1 MNRSL
6 LFLPLLAAS
15 CTTAVDEEASLA
27 FAETV
32 VEVPGFVDFLQVD
45 GDTVWSTNEGRVEQ
59 WSREG
64 KIATV
69 EMPRPCGTMAMEAGS
84 LWVGNCEGG
93 ELYRIGPDTGQVL
106 ARIPAGIGPSGE
118 QNVVGGAGAVWAPN
132 QAAGTITRIDP
143 ATNSITAEIAVAPGT
158 TFLAYGFDALWAVS
172 SAGGT
177 LQRIDPA
184 SNTVTGTVE
193 LGDTPGF
200 LAAGEGAVWVQEQG
214 DGTVAQIDPE
224 TLAVTGRT
232 KVGDNLKWG
241 DIDTGEGKIWLR
253 TTDEQT
259 FVVIEAANGEI
270 LARVGRPEG
279 SGAIRYTPEGIWTS
293 AHDVDSINWWAL
305 SGE

>member
-118 QNVVGGAGAVWAPN
+118 QNVVGGAGAVWAPK
-132 QAAGTITRIDP
+132 P
-143 ATNSITAEIAVAPGT
+143 S
-158 TFLAYGFDALWAVS
+158 DA
-172 SAGGT
+172 
-177 LQRIDPA
+177 
-184 SNTVTGTVE
+184 
-193 LGDTPGF
+193 
-200 LAAGEGAVWVQEQG
+200 
-214 DGTVAQIDPE
+214 
-224 TLAVTGRT
+224 
-232 KVGDNLKWG
+232 
-241 DIDTGEGKIWLR
+241 
-253 TTDEQT
+253 
-259 FVVIEAANGEI
+259 IE
-270 LARVGRPEG
+270 
-279 SGAIRYTPEGIWTS
+279 
-293 AHDVDSINWWAL
+293 
-305 SGE
+305 

>member
-6 LFLPLLAAS
+6 FLLPLLAAS

-93 ELYRIGPDTGQVL
+93 ELYRIGPGTGQVL

-132 QAAGTITRIDP
+132 QAEPSRRSGSRMRRS
-143 ATNSITAEIAVAPGT
+143 SIM
-158 TFLAYGFDALWAVS
+158 FLTSDAIYDGHRS
-172 SAGGT
+172 SALRIFSYMWLT
-177 LQRIDPA
+177 LR
-184 SNTVTGTVE
+184 
-193 LGDTPGF
+193 L
-200 LAAGEGAVWVQEQG
+200 
-214 DGTVAQIDPE
+214 
-224 TLAVTGRT
+224 
-232 KVGDNLKWG
+232 
-241 DIDTGEGKIWLR
+241 
-253 TTDEQT
+253 
-259 FVVIEAANGEI
+259 
-270 LARVGRPEG
+270 
-279 SGAIRYTPEGIWTS
+279 
-293 AHDVDSINWWAL
+293 
-305 SGE
+305 